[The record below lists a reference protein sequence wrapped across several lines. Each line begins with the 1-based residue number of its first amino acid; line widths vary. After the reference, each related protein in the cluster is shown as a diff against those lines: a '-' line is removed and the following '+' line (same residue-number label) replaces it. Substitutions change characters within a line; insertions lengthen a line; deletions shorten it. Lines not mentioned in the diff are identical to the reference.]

1 MKARKLTRILSTVLS
16 LAICTAVFSSCNAD
30 KREEKYKEAYELLAS
45 RNYDAAYALFVELGD
60 YKDAAK
66 EAAYFRY
73 VPTAHHVDYID
84 GEETGTITYTVTLNE
99 QNLPAT
105 VNRKYSDGD
114 EHTCNI
120 TYNALGLMTL
130 RECTDTDGETLSYE
144 VTYDANGNIV
154 SEKLTDT
161 DGTVS
166 KFDYTYNEK
175 NQLVRVDADAIDYY
189 DSYTCTYD
197 EDGNIIRIVYEYE
210 KGNYIEENIYNASG
224 DILKITATNE
234 NGEVDSI
241 TDYEYDEKGRHVK
254 TVYTR
259 DGDFSGFRSITY
271 NDKDQKIAEHASYA
285 FGYEYTYG
293 YEYDEHGNAVGVTY
307 VDGDGYSD
315 AVVSTYKLVYL
326 PYEYTEDEWVAIC
339 DYTQCWDVNHP

>member
-1 MKARKLTRILSTVLS
+1 MKARKMPRILSTILS
-16 LAICTAVFSSCNAD
+16 LAICATIFSSCNAD
-30 KREEKYKEAYELLAS
+30 KREEKYKEAYELLAN

-66 EAAYFRY
+66 EAEYFRY
-73 VPTAHHVDYID
+73 IPTGYYVEYVD
-84 GEETGTITYTVTLNE
+84 GEETGTITYTVTFNE

-105 VNRKYSDGD
+105 VNEKYSDGA

-120 TYNALGLMTL
+120 TYNAFGLMTR
-130 RECTDTDGETLSYE
+130 RECSDTDGATLYE
-144 VTYDANGNIV
+144 ATYDANGNIL

-197 EDGNIIRIVYEYE
+197 EEGREVSIVYEYE
-210 KGNYIEENIYNASG
+210 NGKYIEENIYNASG

-234 NGEVDSI
+234 NGEVASI
-241 TDYEYDEKGRHVK
+241 TDYEYDEKGRLVEMIFN
-254 TVYTR
+254 R
-259 DGDFSGFRSITY
+259 EGDFGGFRKLTY
-271 NDKDQKIAEHASYA
+271 NDKDQKIAEHASYNY
-285 FGYEYTYG
+285 GYEYTYG
-293 YEYDEHGNAVGVTY
+293 YEYDEHGNAVSVTY

-315 AVVSTYKLVYL
+315 VVESTYKLVYL
-326 PYEYTEDEWVAIC
+326 PYEYTDAEWGFIC
-339 DYTQCWDVNHP
+339 EYTQCWDMDHI